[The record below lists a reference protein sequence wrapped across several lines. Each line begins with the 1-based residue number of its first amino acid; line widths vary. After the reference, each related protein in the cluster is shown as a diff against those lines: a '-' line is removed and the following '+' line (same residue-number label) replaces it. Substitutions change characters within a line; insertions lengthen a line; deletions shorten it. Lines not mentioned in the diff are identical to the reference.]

1 MGFFSG
7 FARVC
12 IGKTLLPI
20 LAIFLYCG
28 LSAAQTH
35 PPKYDPATETKIKGV
50 LEELRLP
57 PKGQGKEA
65 VHLLIKNGDDMLDI
79 YLCPKS
85 FMDDMGVTFSKGDA
99 ISVTGSKV
107 KQEGGYLML
116 AREVVKGQDTLVLR
130 DDKGSPV
137 WIWDRH

>member
-1 MGFFSG
+1 
-7 FARVC
+7 V
-12 IGKTLLPI
+12 
-20 LAIFLYCG
+20 AIFLYCG

-57 PKGQGKEA
+57 PKGQGKEV

-107 KQEGGYLML
+107 KQEGGDLML

>member
-1 MGFFSG
+1 
-7 FARVC
+7 
-12 IGKTLLPI
+12 
-20 LAIFLYCG
+20 
-28 LSAAQTH
+28 
-35 PPKYDPATETKIKGV
+35 
-50 LEELRLP
+50 
-57 PKGQGKEA
+57 
-65 VHLLIKNGDDMLDI
+65 
-79 YLCPKS
+79 
-85 FMDDMGVTFSKGDA
+85 MDDMGVTFSKGDA